1 MGCQEVEYLP
11 HLPGRMAVD
20 PQVLAARLAALN
32 GAPALATTSAG
43 AVNTGDFDDLE
54 ALAALCK
61 MYGAWLHVDGAFGLF
76 AACDPARSHLL
87 RGLSSKTDRK
97 VSKGRSRATPSRSSV
112 RHRDR
117 HSRASRSSQ
126 SRGRRAPRW

>member
-1 MGCQEVEYLP
+1 MSVYGVPGGGVSAPSSRQDGRRPPGARRAPGCTEWC
-11 HLPGRMAVD
+11 
-20 PQVLAARLAALN
+20 ARARYDER
-32 GAPALATTSAG
+32 GE
-43 AVNTGDFDDLE
+43 VNTGDFDDLE

-117 HSRASRSSQ
+117 
-126 SRGRRAPRW
+126 